1 MCGEGTKVE
10 SEKVVEGLLQGFRQ
24 VTWQRP
30 QNWWVRSGEGRVGE
44 ARART
49 GACWFLGTAWP
60 LRVEV

>member
-10 SEKVVEGLLQGFRQ
+10 SEKVAEGLLQGFRQ

-30 QNWWVRSGEGRVGE
+30 QSWWVGSGEGRVGE

-49 GACWFLGTAWP
+49 GARWFPGTPWP